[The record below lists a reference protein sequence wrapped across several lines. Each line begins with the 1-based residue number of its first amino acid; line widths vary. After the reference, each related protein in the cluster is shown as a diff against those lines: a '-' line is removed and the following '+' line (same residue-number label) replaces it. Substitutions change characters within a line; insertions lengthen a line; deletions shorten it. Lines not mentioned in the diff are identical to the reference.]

1 MTEEQFALLR
11 AAGVDQVQGYLFSH
25 PCLLSQ
31 LAFDRLRIA
40 TKGGRAA

>member
-1 MTEEQFALLR
+1 
-11 AAGVDQVQGYLFSH
+11 VQGYLFSH

-31 LAFDRLRIA
+31 LGFDHLRIA